1 MKLLFASAKTLSIV
15 IILLALTTLS
25 SSTHAEVSAL
35 EQLFEQQQY
44 DTFLQQA
51 RQQASENNAEA
62 LFLLGKAY
70 DLGRG
75 VTQDSTIASGYYQQ
89 ARELGS
95 ARASHNLGNMALN
108 KGRKA
113 EAIRLF
119 DEALARGLK
128 LPTLYNLGLAHSPAD
143 PKSIFHLPPTIEAA
157 QLAGSYFGQAYELD
171 NDILYL
177 DNASREYL
185 RAYLIAMQSYGSERE
200 QLDMAQ
206 LRQQAVHWL
215 ERGMAA
221 DQGTAWTNYG
231 TLLLNEK
238 DYSGAKAA
246 FLQGAQRNI
255 AVANYH
261 LATMADKGL
270 GRQADKTQALA
281 YYEKAALAG
290 MEQAKVPAYQLLKDQ
305 LKYESDLTVL
315 EQGIARFNALN
326 QQEKYPHISLD
337 AAIRRLAWGKFL
349 AQQRQ
354 QNIAQT
360 IPGTAQLS
368 LQACGLDLNQ
378 EYGAKYNLG
387 INSRWRMAAYLTLAD
402 RVALPLEG
410 RVDAQGCARFTTA
423 ITEQLQSLLQQG
435 AVFGLRFP
443 NYTLPLALSRQGN
456 ELQLNL
462 LPVGTPL
469 PVN

>member
-1 MKLLFASAKTLSIV
+1 MKLLSASAKTLSV
-15 IILLALTTLS
+15 VTILLALLLS
-25 SSTHAEVSAL
+25 GAAKAEISAL

-44 DTFLQQA
+44 DAFLQQA
-51 RQQASENNAEA
+51 QQQASENNADA

-75 VTQDSTIASGYYQQ
+75 VTANPGTASQYYRQ
-89 ARELGS
+89 ARALGS
-95 ARASHNLGNMALN
+95 ARASHNLGNMALGN
-108 KGRKA
+108 RKKA
-113 EAIRLF
+113 EAIKLF
-119 DEALARGLK
+119 EEALAGGLT

-143 PKSIFHLPPTIEAA
+143 PTSIFNLAPTIEAA
-157 QLAGSYFGQAYELD
+157 QRAGSYFGQAYELD
-171 NDILYL
+171 EDSLYL
-177 DNASREYL
+177 DKASREYL

-200 QLDMAQ
+200 QFDMAQ

-231 TLLLNEK
+231 ALLLNEK

-270 GRQADKTQALA
+270 GGQADKAQALA

-290 MEQAKVPAYQLLKDQ
+290 MEQAKVPAYRLLKDQ
-305 LKYESDLTVL
+305 LEYEDDIVVL
-315 EQGIARFNALN
+315 EQGIARFDALK
-326 QQEKYPHISLD
+326 QQEKYTPISLD

-354 QNIAQT
+354 QKIDLPT
-360 IPGTAQLS
+360 SGDTQLV
-368 LQACGLDLNQ
+368 LQACGLDLGQ
-378 EYGAKYNLG
+378 QHGAAYNLG
-387 INSRWRMAAYLTLAD
+387 VNSHWRMAAYLTLAD

-456 ELQLNL
+456 MLQLSL

-469 PVN
+469 PAN

>member
-1 MKLLFASAKTLSIV
+1 MPFVKILSV
-15 IILLALTTLS
+15 AAILLPLLLS
-25 SSTHAEVSAL
+25 CAVKAEPSAL

-44 DTFLQQA
+44 DAFLLQA

-75 VTQDSTIASGYYQQ
+75 VTANPDTAGQYYQQ
-89 ARELGS
+89 ARASGS
-95 ARASHNLGNMALN
+95 ARASHNLGSMALSN
-108 KGRKA
+108 GRKA
-113 EAIRLF
+113 EAISLF
-119 DEALARGLK
+119 EEALAGGLK

-143 PKSIFHLPPTIEAA
+143 PGSIFNLAPTIKAA
-157 QLAGSYFGQAYELD
+157 QLAGSYFGRAYELETD
-171 NDILYL
+171 SLFL
-177 DNASREYL
+177 DKASREYL
-185 RAYLIAMQSYGSERE
+185 RAYLIAMQSYGSDRE
-200 QLDMAQ
+200 QFDMAQ

-231 TLLLNEK
+231 ALLLNEK

-255 AVANYH
+255 AVASYH
-261 LATMADKGL
+261 LATMAEKGL
-270 GRQADKTQALA
+270 GAEADKALA
-281 YYEKAALAG
+281 LTYYEKAALAG
-290 MEQAKVPAYQLLKDQ
+290 MEQAKVPAYRLLKDQ
-305 LKYESDLTVL
+305 LEYEDDIAVL
-315 EQGIARFNALN
+315 EQGIARFDALK
-326 QQEKYPHISLD
+326 QQEKYPPVSLD

-354 QNIAQT
+354 QKIILPAASE
-360 IPGTAQLS
+360 AQLA
-368 LQACGLDLNQ
+368 LEACGLDLGQ
-378 EYGAKYNLG
+378 QHGAAYNLG
-387 INSRWRMAAYLTLAD
+387 INSHWRLAAYLTLAD
-402 RVALPLEG
+402 RTPLPPEG
-410 RVDAQGCARFTTA
+410 RVDAQGCARFTSA

-443 NYTLPLALSRQGN
+443 NYTLPLTLSRQGN
-456 ELQLNL
+456 MLQLSL

>member
-1 MKLLFASAKTLSIV
+1 MPFVKILSV
-15 IILLALTTLS
+15 AAILLLLLLS
-25 SSTHAEVSAL
+25 HAVKAELSAL

-51 RQQASENNAEA
+51 QQQANENNADA

-75 VTQDSTIASGYYQQ
+75 VTANPDTASQYYQQ
-89 ARELGS
+89 ARALGS
-95 ARASHNLGNMALN
+95 ARASHNLGNMALHN
-108 KGRKA
+108 GRKA
-113 EAIRLF
+113 EAISLF
-119 DEALARGLK
+119 EEALAGGLK

-143 PKSIFHLPPTIEAA
+143 PTSVFNLAPTIKAA
-157 QLAGSYFGQAYELD
+157 QLAGSYFGQAYELEKD
-171 NDILYL
+171 SLYL
-177 DNASREYL
+177 DKASREYL
-185 RAYLIAMQSYGSERE
+185 RAYLIAMQSYGNDRE
-200 QLDMAQ
+200 QFDMAK

-231 TLLLNEK
+231 ALLLNEQ

-270 GRQADKTQALA
+270 GAEADKALA
-281 YYEKAALAG
+281 LAHYEKAALAG
-290 MEQAKVPAYQLLKDQ
+290 MEQAKVPAYRLLKDQ
-305 LKYESDLTVL
+305 LKYEDDIAVL
-315 EQGIARFNALN
+315 EQGIARFDALK
-326 QQEKYPHISLD
+326 QQEKYPPVSLD
-337 AAIRRLAWGKFL
+337 TAIHRLAWGKFL
-349 AQQRQ
+349 AQQRLQ
-354 QNIAQT
+354 KIALPT
-360 IPGTAQLS
+360 SDDTQLV
-368 LQACGLDLNQ
+368 LQACGLDLGQ
-378 EYGAKYNLG
+378 QHGAAYNLG
-387 INSRWRMAAYLTLAD
+387 VNSHWRMAAYLTLAD
-402 RVALPLEG
+402 RTSLPFEG

-456 ELQLNL
+456 MLQLSL

-469 PVN
+469 PAN

>member
-1 MKLLFASAKTLSIV
+1 MKLLPASAKTLSV
-15 IILLALTTLS
+15 VTILLTLLLS
-25 SSTHAEVSAL
+25 GAAKAELSAL

-51 RQQASENNAEA
+51 QLQASENNAEA

-75 VTQDSTIASGYYQQ
+75 VTANPGTASQYYQQ
-89 ARELGS
+89 ARALGS
-95 ARASHNLGNMALN
+95 ARASHNLGNMALHN
-108 KGRKA
+108 GRKA
-113 EAIRLF
+113 EAISLLE
-119 DEALARGLK
+119 EALAGGLK

-143 PKSIFHLPPTIEAA
+143 PTSIFNLAPTIEAA
-157 QLAGSYFGQAYELD
+157 QLAGSYFGQAYELETD
-171 NDILYL
+171 SLFL
-177 DNASREYL
+177 DKASREYL
-185 RAYLIAMQSYGSERE
+185 RAYLIALQTYGSERE
-200 QLDMAQ
+200 QFDMAQ
-206 LRQQAVHWL
+206 LRQQAVQWL

-231 TLLLNEK
+231 ALLLNEK
-238 DYSGAKAA
+238 DYNGAKAA

-270 GRQADKTQALA
+270 GGQVDKKQALA
-281 YYEKAALAG
+281 YYEEAALAG
-290 MEQAKVPAYQLLKDQ
+290 MEQAKVPAYRLLKDQ
-305 LKYESDLTVL
+305 LKYEDDILVL
-315 EQGIARFNALN
+315 EQGIARFEALK
-326 QQEKYPHISLD
+326 QQEKYPPVSLD
-337 AAIRRLAWGKFL
+337 VAIRRLAWGKFL

-354 QNIAQT
+354 QKIAL
-360 IPGTAQLS
+360 PASSEAQLA
-368 LQACGLDLNQ
+368 LEACGLDLGQ
-378 EYGAKYNLG
+378 QHGAKYNLG
-387 INSRWRMAAYLTLAD
+387 INSRWRLAAYLTLAD
-402 RVALPLEG
+402 RTPLPFEG
-410 RVDAQGCARFTTA
+410 RVDAQGCARFTIA

-456 ELQLNL
+456 MLQLSL

-469 PVN
+469 PAN

>member
-1 MKLLFASAKTLSIV
+1 MKLLSASAKTLPV
-15 IILLALTTLS
+15 ITLLFSLTLS
-25 SSTHAEVSAL
+25 SMANAEMSAL

-44 DTFLQQA
+44 DAFLQQA
-51 RQQASENNAEA
+51 QQQASENNADA

-75 VTQDSTIASGYYQQ
+75 VAANPTTASQYYQQ
-89 ARELGS
+89 ARALGS
-95 ARASHNLGNMALN
+95 ARASHNLGNMALHN
-108 KGRKA
+108 GRKA
-113 EAIRLF
+113 EAISLLE
-119 DEALARGLK
+119 EALAGGLK

-143 PKSIFHLPPTIEAA
+143 PTSIFNLAPTIEAA
-157 QLAGSYFGQAYELD
+157 QRAGSYFGQAYELD
-171 NDILYL
+171 EDSLYL
-177 DNASREYL
+177 DKASREYL

-200 QLDMAQ
+200 QFDMAQ

-231 TLLLNEK
+231 ALLLNEK

-270 GRQADKTQALA
+270 GGQADKAQALA

-290 MEQAKVPAYQLLKDQ
+290 MEQAKVPAYRLLKDQ
-305 LKYESDLTVL
+305 LEYEDDIVVL
-315 EQGIARFNALN
+315 EQGIARFNALK
-326 QQEKYPHISLD
+326 QQEKYTPISLD

-354 QNIAQT
+354 QKIDLPISGDT
-360 IPGTAQLS
+360 QLI
-368 LQACGLDLNQ
+368 LEACGLDLGQ
-378 EYGAKYNLG
+378 QHGAAYNLG
-387 INSRWRMAAYLTLAD
+387 VNSHWRMAAYLTLAD
-402 RVALPLEG
+402 RTPLPFEG
-410 RVDAQGCARFTTA
+410 RVDAQGCARFTTV
-423 ITEQLQSLLQQG
+423 ITDQLQSLLQQG

-456 ELQLNL
+456 MLQLSL
-462 LPVGTPL
+462 LPVNTPM
-469 PVN
+469 PNN

>member
-1 MKLLFASAKTLSIV
+1 MKLFSASVKTFSV
-15 IILLALTTLS
+15 VTILLALSLS
-25 SSTHAEVSAL
+25 STANAEISAL

-44 DTFLQQA
+44 DAFLQQA

-75 VTQDSTIASGYYQQ
+75 VTQDSIIASGYYLQ

-95 ARASHNLGNMALN
+95 ARASHNLGSMTLN

-119 DEALARGLK
+119 DEALAGGLK

-143 PKSIFHLPPTIEAA
+143 PKSIFNLPPVIEAA
-157 QLAGSYFGQAYELD
+157 QRAGSYFGQAYELD

-246 FLQGAQRNI
+246 FLQGAKRNI

-270 GRQADKTQALA
+270 GGQADKAQALA

-290 MEQAKVPAYQLLKDQ
+290 VVQAKIPAYQLLKDQ
-305 LKYESDLTVL
+305 LKYENDVAAL
-315 EQGIARFNALN
+315 EQGIARFNALK
-326 QQEKYPHISLD
+326 QQEKYPPISLD

-354 QNIAQT
+354 QKIDLPA
-360 IPGTAQLS
+360 PGKAQLV
-368 LQACGLDLNQ
+368 LEACGLDLGQ
-378 EYGAKYNLG
+378 QHGATYNLG
-387 INSRWRMAAYLTLAD
+387 VNSPWRLAAYLTLAD
-402 RVALPLEG
+402 SVALPLEG
-410 RVDAQGCARFTTA
+410 RVDAQGCARFTSA
-423 ITEQLQSLLQQG
+423 ITEQLQGLLQQG
-435 AVFGLRFP
+435 AVFGLSFP
-443 NYTLPLALSRQGN
+443 NYTLPLALARQGN
-456 ELQLNL
+456 TLQLTL
-462 LPVGTPL
+462 LPVDTPL
-469 PVN
+469 PAN